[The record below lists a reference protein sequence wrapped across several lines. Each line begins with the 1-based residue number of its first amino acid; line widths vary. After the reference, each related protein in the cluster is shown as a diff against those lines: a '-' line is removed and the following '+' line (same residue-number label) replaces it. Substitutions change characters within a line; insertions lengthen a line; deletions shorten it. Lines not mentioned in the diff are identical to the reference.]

1 MNATDKKAIVEI
13 MRSAGYAAHYG
24 RVYAEHTRP
33 AKRRVT
39 AQDRE
44 ISGIAVQLRD
54 HHATHA
60 ETLLKE
66 WEQA

>member
-1 MNATDKKAIVEI
+1 MNATDKKAIAEI

-24 RVYAEHTRP
+24 RVYAEHTM
-33 AKRRVT
+33 KRRVT

-44 ISGIAVQLRD
+44 ISGIAIQMRD
-54 HHATHA
+54 HHAAHA
-60 ETLLKE
+60 ERLLKE